1 MKQFVGIG
9 WLMAGLL
16 LLAGCGQ
23 ENNSQAPAVAATH
36 QPLQAAVIE
45 VRTAQVP
52 IRVEVTGQVTA
63 RYQATL
69 ASKIQGMIEE
79 ILVREGT
86 VVTKGQTLVVLD
98 RRDLDAE
105 LARAKAELENAE
117 SQRDRMVDLYQ
128 KDAVSKQEL
137 ENATRTFKVA
147 EATRNSI
154 LAQLSY
160 TVVKAP
166 FSGVIIEKKVEIGE
180 LASPGQPLLR
190 MEDPHQLRLEA
201 TVAEKDMR
209 VVSLGAQLPVVI
221 DALGSVPLVGI
232 VAQVVPAG
240 DPQTHT
246 FMIKVDLPRTS
257 GLNSGM
263 FGRLLLEKG
272 VSETLVVPASAFIE
286 RGELSSVFVVGA
298 DNRAHLRWIKIGRKL
313 DAGVEV
319 LSGINPGER
328 VLLDGA
334 KGRDG
339 AVVAE
344 TTAVARPPT
353 RP

>member
-1 MKQFVGIG
+1 MKRLG
-9 WLMAGLL
+9 WLTAGLFL
-16 LLAGCGQ
+16 LSGCGQ
-23 ENNSQAPAVAATH
+23 EDDGQAPALVAMQ
-36 QPLQAAVIE
+36 QPMPAAVVE
-45 VRTAQVP
+45 VRAAEVP

-86 VVTKGQTLVVLD
+86 IVTKGQTLVVLD

-105 LARAKAELENAE
+105 LARAKAELENAK

-154 LAQLSY
+154 LAQLTY
-160 TVVKAP
+160 AVVKAP
-166 FSGVIIEKKVEIGE
+166 FSGVIIDKKVEIGE

-201 TVAEKDMR
+201 TVAERDMR

-221 DALGSVPLVGI
+221 DALGPEPLMGT

-246 FMIKVDLPRTS
+246 FMVKVDLPRTS

-263 FGRLLLEKG
+263 FGRLQLQKG
-272 VSETLVVPASAFIE
+272 VSQTLVVPTSAFIE
-286 RGELSSVFVVGA
+286 RGELSSVFVVGSE
-298 DNRAHLRWIKIGRKL
+298 NRARLRWIKVGRKL
-313 DAGVEV
+313 DVGVEV
-319 LSGINPGER
+319 LSGLNPGER
-328 VLLDGA
+328 VLLDGTQ
-334 KGRDG
+334 GRDG
-339 AVVAE
+339 ALIQE
-344 TTAVARPPT
+344 TTAVALPPNQ
-353 RP
+353 